1 MKKYALIAV
10 ASLLIA
16 LGGTYFFLSR
26 GQVAELPESALEGRE
41 PQFTA
46 PRKEIL
52 PTIKIAKVVGWS
64 AGAAPVAPN
73 GLSVIRFAEGLDHP
87 RSLYRLPNG
96 DVLVAESRA
105 PTRESTGVVDWIQSK
120 LMARAGAGG
129 PSANRITLL
138 RDRDGDGK
146 AEQRFAFLT
155 GLNSPYGM
163 VLVGDTLYVANTDSL
178 MAFPYK
184 DGETR
189 IAAKGRKILNLP
201 ANAPNNHWARPLVAS
216 PDGTKLYVGVG
227 SATNIADEG
236 LDAEDTRAVILEVV
250 PKTGKYNIYVSG
262 LRNPSGLAI
271 NPDDGK
277 LWATVNERDMLGP
290 DLVPDYVTQ
299 VEFAAFYG
307 WPWNYW
313 GGYEDKR
320 VQPTRPDLREYTRRP
335 DFGLGA
341 HVAPLGIT
349 FGKASALGD
358 AWQHGAF
365 IALHGSWNRDPP
377 GGYKVV
383 FVDVDAKG
391 KAQGKPHDVLTGFLD
406 AKKGEARGR
415 PVDVAVAKDGAL
427 LVSDDV
433 GNIVWRVA
441 ADK

>member
-1 MKKYALIAV
+1 MKKYALIAI
-10 ASLLIA
+10 ASLLLA

-26 GQVAELPESALEGRE
+26 GQVAQLPESALEGRE
-41 PQFTA
+41 PKFTD

-52 PTIKIAKVVGWS
+52 PTVRIADAVGWA
-64 AGAAPVAPN
+64 AGTAPTAAK
-73 GLSVIRFAEGLDHP
+73 GLAVTRFVEGLDHP

-105 PTRESTGVVDWIQSK
+105 PSRPSTGVTDWIQSK
-120 LMARAGAGG
+120 LMAQAGAGG
-129 PSANRITLL
+129 VSANRITLL
-138 RDRDGDGK
+138 RDADGDGR
-146 AEQRFAFLT
+146 AEVRSAFLT

-163 VLVGDTLYVANTDSL
+163 ALVGDTLYVANTDSL

-184 DGETR
+184 SGDTR
-189 IAAKGRKILNLP
+189 ITAKGRKIINLP

-216 PDGTKLYVGVG
+216 KNGRLLYVGIG

-236 LDAEDTRAVILEVV
+236 LDAENTRAVILEVE
-250 PKTGKYNIYVSG
+250 PKTRQYNIYASG

-271 NPDDGK
+271 NPVDGA

-313 GGYEDKR
+313 GGYEDRR
-320 VQPTRPDLREYTRRP
+320 VQPQRPDLREYTRRP

-341 HVAPLGIT
+341 HVAPLGLA
-349 FGKASALGD
+349 FGTDSALGK
-358 AWQHGAF
+358 AWTQGVF

-377 GGYKVV
+377 GGYKLV

-391 KAQGKPHDVLTGFLD
+391 KAQGKPRDVLTGFLD
-406 AKKGEARGR
+406 AAKGEAHGR
-415 PVDVAVAKDGAL
+415 PVDVTVAGDGAL

-441 ADK
+441 AVK

>member
-1 MKKYALIAV
+1 MKKYALIAI

-16 LGGTYFFLSR
+16 LGGIYFALSR
-26 GQVAELPESALEGRE
+26 GQVAALPESALEGRE

-52 PTIKIAKVVGWS
+52 PTVKIADVVGWT
-64 AGAAPVAPN
+64 ADAAPVAPK
-73 GLSVIRFAEGLDHP
+73 GLAVTRFGEGLDHP

-105 PTRESTGVVDWIQSK
+105 PTRPSTGVVDWIQSK
-120 LMARAGAGG
+120 LMASAGAGG
-129 PSANRITLL
+129 QSANRITLL
-138 RDRDGDGK
+138 RDGDGDGK
-146 AEQRFAFLT
+146 AEQRFAFIT
-155 GLNSPYGM
+155 HLNSPYGM

-178 MAFPYK
+178 LAFPYK
-184 DGETR
+184 AGDTR
-189 IAAKGRKILNLP
+189 ITAKGRKIINLP

-216 PDGTKLYVGVG
+216 SDGTKLYVGIG
-227 SATNIADEG
+227 SATNIADDG
-236 LDAEDTRAVILEVV
+236 LDAEDTRAVILEVQ
-250 PKTGKYNIYVSG
+250 PKTGKYNIYASG

-271 NPDDGK
+271 NPDDGS

-313 GGYEDKR
+313 GGYEDRR
-320 VQPTRPDLREYTRRP
+320 VQPQRPDLREYTRRP

-349 FGKASALGD
+349 FGKGGTLGE
-358 AWQHGAF
+358 AWAHGAF
-365 IALHGSWNRDPP
+365 IALHGSWNRDPA

-391 KAQGKPHDVLTGFLD
+391 KAQGKPHDLLTGFLD
-406 AKKGEARGR
+406 AQKGEAHGR
-415 PVDVAVAKDGAL
+415 PVDVLVARDGAL

-441 ADK
+441 AAK

>member
-1 MKKYALIAV
+1 MKKYVLICLGSV
-10 ASLLIA
+10 LLAIA
-16 LGGTYFFLSR
+16 GTLFFLTR

-41 PQFTA
+41 PKFTA

-52 PTIKIAKVVGWS
+52 PTVRIADIVGWT
-64 AGAAPVAPN
+64 AGAAPVAAK
-73 GLSVIRFAEGLDHP
+73 GLVVTRFAEGLDHP

-96 DVLVAESRA
+96 DTLVAETRA
-105 PTRESTGVVDWIQSK
+105 PTRPSTGIVDWIQAK

-129 PSANRITLL
+129 TSANRITLL
-138 RDRDGDGK
+138 RDSNGDGK
-146 AEQRFAFLT
+146 ADQRFVFLS

-163 VLVGDTLYVANTDSL
+163 ALVGGTLYVANTDSL

-189 IAAKGRKILNLP
+189 IAAKGVKILNLP

-216 PDGTKLYVGVG
+216 ADGTKLYVGIG
-227 SATNIADEG
+227 SATNIADDG
-236 LDAEDTRAVILEVV
+236 LDVEETRAVVLEVD
-250 PKTGKYNIYVSG
+250 PKTRRYNIYASG

-271 NPDDGK
+271 NPDNGA

-290 DLVPDYVTQ
+290 DLVPDYVTE

-320 VQPTRPDLREYTRRP
+320 VQPGRPEIREYTRRP

-349 FGKASALGD
+349 FGKGGTLGD
-358 AWQHGAF
+358 SWQKGAF

-383 FVDVDAKG
+383 FVDVNADG
-391 KAQGKPHDVLTGFLD
+391 KAQGKPRDVLTGFLD
-406 AKKGEARGR
+406 AAKGEARGR
-415 PVDVAVAKDGAL
+415 PVDVAIASDGAL

-441 ADK
+441 AAK